1 VQKQGKASTA
11 RQALT
16 HQELIHMLDPLKAA
30 DQDIFHQRGMPSSF
44 VVQHVL
50 IARVDARVDDTS
62 QFLAENST
70 ATKCKGG
77 QQRCGQFS
85 ADAVF

>member
-50 IARVDARVDDTS
+50 IARVDDTS